1 MMRYEKLK
9 PQLSIDVA
17 FVFLLALF
25 YFILNVNMPI
35 LRPDLKV
42 LFYASYILLAL
53 GVLVLFLIFSMNPRL
68 ALLTHIGAF
77 PFMNVFYLFLK
88 WLPEVVRKVVGEPP
102 YGMSPATFFSNL
114 LAYLLLLLG
123 YLFGQLALYLHGR
136 RVEVA
141 PV

>member
-68 ALLTHIGAF
+68 ALLTHIAAF
-77 PFMNVFYLFLK
+77 PFMSVFYLFLK

-102 YGMSPATFFSNL
+102 YGMSPGTFFSNL

-123 YLFGQLALYLHGR
+123 YLFGQLALYLHER